1 MVAVQSTNIFKL
13 LDLSSS
19 DGALDYT
26 GLQSVSDIL
35 RVLVQGEFLGI

>member
-26 GLQSVSDIL
+26 GLQSDIL
-35 RVLVQGEFLGI
+35 RVLVQADFLGI